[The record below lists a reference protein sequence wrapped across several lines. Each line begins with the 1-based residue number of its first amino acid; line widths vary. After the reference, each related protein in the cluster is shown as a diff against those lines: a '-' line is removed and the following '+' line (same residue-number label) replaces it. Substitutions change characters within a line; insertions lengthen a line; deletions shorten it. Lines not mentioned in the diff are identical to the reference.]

1 MMMGGEH
8 SRSGDAIDENQSSA
22 PRTLERMLGS
32 KAPSYS
38 PLTVSRQKNGTTDGG
53 DATQGRNTL
62 SVSMSDDSS
71 SAFNAHSPPY
81 MRGRADQHQ
90 SRGTTENLDMEDI
103 YEPVGRKSEQ
113 NFSAKDYSAA

>member
-1 MMMGGEH
+1 M
-8 SRSGDAIDENQSSA
+8 I
-22 PRTLERMLGS
+22 GS

-62 SVSMSDDSS
+62 SVSMSDNSS

-81 MRGRADQHQ
+81 MRGRGNEAKRK
-90 SRGTTENLDMEDI
+90 SEGTTENLDMEDI
-103 YEPVGRKSEQ
+103 YEPAGRKS
-113 NFSAKDYSAA
+113 

>member
-1 MMMGGEH
+1 M
-8 SRSGDAIDENQSSA
+8 I
-22 PRTLERMLGS
+22 GS

-62 SVSMSDDSS
+62 SVSMSDNSS

-81 MRGRADQHQ
+81 MRRRGDGIQQQ
-90 SRGTTENLDMEDI
+90 S
-103 YEPVGRKSEQ
+103 
-113 NFSAKDYSAA
+113 